1 MFSYWLRPEQ
11 RRHGMTHE
19 TMKVIEDREILHK
32 AESDGPRVRRVQKI
46 LNTKTGDI
54 ATVRFWYDSNN
65 NLYKVQ

>member
-1 MFSYWLRPEQ
+1 
-11 RRHGMTHE
+11 MTHE